1 MKMTPEKITENLEIE
16 AKKLISLADKIKVQ
30 ADKMQF
36 QADNHH
42 KSGKIAEAKES
53 TRKAKECAVKQKE
66 CRKRAE
72 DAINL
77 AQKVRAKDRKS
88 ISDIDELH
96 RLMNQ
101 CKSNEACK
109 FLEIVIKKFIL
120 EKTEPY
126 STHLRKC
133 GELYGLTQ
141 KS

>member
-1 MKMTPEKITENLEIE
+1 MTPEKITEHLEIE
-16 AKKLISLADKIKVQ
+16 AKKLISQADQIKSQADRIKSQ
-30 ADKMQF
+30 ADK
-36 QADNHH
+36 HH
-42 KSGKIAEAKES
+42 KSGKIAEAKEC
-53 TRKAKECAVKQKE
+53 TRKAEECAVKEKD
-66 CRKRAE
+66 CRKRAQ

-77 AQKVRAKDRKS
+77 AQKVRAKDKKS
-88 ISDIDELH
+88 ISDIDKLH
-96 RLMNQ
+96 RLINQ

-141 KS
+141 NS

>member
-1 MKMTPEKITENLEIE
+1 MTPEKITEHLEIE
-16 AKKLISLADKIKVQ
+16 AKKLISQADQIKSQADRIKSQ
-30 ADKMQF
+30 ADK
-36 QADNHH
+36 HH
-42 KSGKIAEAKES
+42 KSGKIAEAKEC
-53 TRKAKECAVKQKE
+53 TRKAEECAVKEKD
-66 CRKRAE
+66 CRKRAQ

-77 AQKVRAKDRKS
+77 AQKVRAKDKKS

-96 RLMNQ
+96 TLINQ

-141 KS
+141 NS